1 MRKKIALFDADV
13 MLYRIGF
20 AAEKVYKF
28 SDDVQVLVVEDLEI
42 AKHQLMAMVKDII
55 DAVPWIESCRLV
67 MSSKRNFRKELV
79 DPTYK
84 EQRASMKKPELLNAL
99 RDFMID
105 YYEPIIVDGL
115 EADDVC
121 GIMATDEKVLKH
133 WDITIVSEDKD
144 LKQIPGLLWNP
155 RTQLLKEIY
164 PADAQRF
171 HAFQTLTGDQVD
183 NYLGCPGIGEV
194 KAEKILADCP
204 VDELWERVVETYKSK
219 KLTEE
224 DALKQARLAKILTN
238 DFYNKQT
245 KEVTLWNPPF

>member
-20 AAEKVYKF
+20 AAEKAYKF
-28 SDDVQVLVVEDLEI
+28 SDEVEVLVVEELEI
-42 AKHQLMAMVKDII
+42 AKEQLKAMIEDII

-67 MSSKRNFRKELV
+67 MSSKRNFRKEMI

-84 EQRASMKKPELLNAL
+84 EQRSSMKKPELLNEL

-105 YYEPIIVDGL
+105 YYEPIIIDGL

-121 GIMATDEKVLKH
+121 GILATDENVLKH

-155 RTQLLKEIY
+155 RTQFMREIY
-164 PADAQRF
+164 PADAQKF

-183 NYLGCPGIGEV
+183 NYPGCPGIGDV
-194 KAEKILADCP
+194 RAEKILADCP

-224 DALKQARLAKILTN
+224 DALKQARLAKILTS
-238 DFYNKQT
+238 DLYTTKT